1 VFAPRQRWAGGN
13 RIVSV
18 SDCSWKT
25 VSPSSLGWTAGS
37 LALPL
42 PTLSETVTC
51 GEAYDWFLEHSDLR
65 AAAILDADRKVKGI
79 ANRLRFL
86 SQYAQRYYPELYRK
100 HSVMSLANPNP
111 LVVDRHMPA
120 ADLGATV
127 VFEQP
132 DALIECFVVTEH
144 GRYFGIA
151 TGEALMRCKVD
162 LLVAHQEDLKQA
174 LTRLSEAS
182 KAKSNF
188 LALMSHELRTPL
200 NAIIGF
206 SEVIA
211 GEFFGPTGDRYR
223 SYAGD
228 IHGAGRHLLAL
239 INDILDLSKAE
250 AGKLD
255 LHCEAVDVGMIV
267 RDSVKLIADK
277 ARTQGIKV
285 QTHFAPDLPPLF
297 ADALRL
303 KQILVNLLSNAVKF
317 TETGSVEIAAELTES
332 REFMLR
338 VTDTGVGMAPETIP
352 MALEPF
358 RQIDSALARKFEGT
372 GLGLSLVKSLVER
385 HEGRLEIDSALNQ
398 GTTVR
403 VFFPAARICPADDAL
418 SA

>member
-1 VFAPRQRWAGGN
+1 
-13 RIVSV
+13 VSV
-18 SDCSWKT
+18 SDSSWKT

-42 PTLSETVTC
+42 PTLSVEVTC
-51 GEAYDWFLEHSDLR
+51 GEAYDWFLAHSDLR
-65 AAAILDADRKVKGI
+65 AVAILDSERRVKGI

-86 SQYAQRYYPELYRK
+86 SQYAQRYYPELYRR

-132 DALIECFVVTEH
+132 DALIECFVVTDRD
-144 GRYFGIA
+144 RYFGIA
-151 TGEALMRCKVD
+151 TGEALMRAKVD

-211 GEFFGPTGDRYR
+211 GEYFGPTGERYR

-255 LHCEAVDVGMIV
+255 LHCEPLDVSAIA
-267 RDSVKLIADK
+267 RDSLKLIAEK
-277 ARTQGIKV
+277 ARAQGIRV
-285 QTHFAPDLPPLF
+285 VTRFAPDLPPLS

-317 TETGSVEIAAELTES
+317 TEVGSVEVAAELTGTG
-332 REFMLR
+332 EFLIR
-338 VTDTGVGMAPETIP
+338 VSDTGVGMAPEMIP
-352 MALEPF
+352 VALEPF
-358 RQIDSALARKFEGT
+358 RQIDSALNRKFEGT

-385 HEGRLEIDSALNQ
+385 HEGRLEIESALNQ

-403 VFFPAARICPADDAL
+403 VFFPAARTRPADGAL

>member
-1 VFAPRQRWAGGN
+1 
-13 RIVSV
+13 VSV
-18 SDCSWKT
+18 SDSSWKT

-42 PTLSETVTC
+42 PTLSEEVTC
-51 GEAYDWFLEHSDLR
+51 GDAYEWFLDHADLR
-65 AAAILDADRKVKGI
+65 AVAILDADRRVKGI

-86 SQYAQRYYPELYRK
+86 SRYAQRYYPELYRK
-100 HSVMSLANPNP
+100 HSVMSLANSNP

-144 GRYFGIA
+144 DRYFGIA

-211 GEFFGPTGDRYR
+211 GEYFGPTVERYR

-255 LHCEAVDVGMIV
+255 LHCEAVEVAALV
-267 RDSVKLIADK
+267 RDSVKLIAEK
-277 ARTQGIKV
+277 ARSQGIRLLT
-285 QTHFAPDLPPLF
+285 QFAPNLPPLF

-317 TETGSVEIAAELTES
+317 TEAGSVEVAAELTADG
-332 REFMLR
+332 EFLIR
-338 VTDTGVGMAPETIP
+338 VTDTGVGMAPEMIP
-352 MALEPF
+352 VALEPF
-358 RQIDSALARKFEGT
+358 RQIDSALNRKFEGT

-385 HEGRLEIDSALNQ
+385 HEGRLEIDSALNR

-403 VFFPAARICPADDAL
+403 VSFPASRICSVDGAL

>member
-1 VFAPRQRWAGGN
+1 
-13 RIVSV
+13 V
-18 SDCSWKT
+18 SDFSWKT
-25 VSPSSLGWTAGS
+25 ASPSSLGWSAGS

-42 PTLSETVTC
+42 PTLSEEITC
-51 GEAYDWFLEHSDLR
+51 GEAYEWFIEHSDLR
-65 AAAILDADRKVKGI
+65 AAAILDAEGRVRGI

-86 SQYAQRYYPELYRK
+86 SRYAQRYYPELYSRN
-100 HSVMSLANPNP
+100 SVMSLANPNP

-132 DALIECFVVTEH
+132 DALIECFVVTDH

-182 KAKSNF
+182 RAKSSF

-211 GEFFGPTGDRYR
+211 GEHFGPMGSDRYR

-250 AGKLD
+250 AGKLE
-255 LHCEAVDVGMIV
+255 LHCEVVDVSAIV
-267 RDSVKLIADK
+267 RDSLKLVADK
-277 ARTQGIKV
+277 ARSQGIRIL
-285 QTHFAPDLPPLF
+285 THFSPLLPMVF
-297 ADALRL
+297 GDALRL
-303 KQILVNLLSNAVKF
+303 KQIVVNLLSNAVKF
-317 TETGSVEIAAELTES
+317 TEVGSVEIAAEVSEKGD
-332 REFMLR
+332 FVLR
-338 VTDTGVGMAPETIP
+338 VTDTGVGMAPEMIP
-352 MALEPF
+352 VALEPF

-372 GLGLSLVKSLVER
+372 GLGLSLVKTLVER
-385 HEGRLEIDSALNQ
+385 HEGRLEIESALNQ

-403 VFFPAARICPADDAL
+403 VFFPPSRICSSDDAL
-418 SA
+418 TA

>member
-1 VFAPRQRWAGGN
+1 
-13 RIVSV
+13 VST
-18 SDCSWKT
+18 SEISWKT
-25 VSPSSLGWTAGS
+25 ASPSSLGWTAGS

-42 PTLSETVTC
+42 PALSEEITC
-51 GEAYDWFLEHSDLR
+51 GEAYDWFIKHSDLR
-65 AAAILDADRKVKGI
+65 AAAILDANGQVKGI
-79 ANRLRFL
+79 ANRMRFL
-86 SQYAQRYYPELYRK
+86 SRYAQRYYPELYSRN
-100 HSVMSLANPNP
+100 SVMSLANPNP

-132 DALIECFVVTEH
+132 DALIECFVVTDRN
-144 GRYFGIA
+144 RYFGIA

-182 KAKSNF
+182 RAKSNF

-211 GEFFGPTGDRYR
+211 GEFFGPTGSDRYR

-250 AGKLD
+250 AGKLE
-255 LHCEAVDVGMIV
+255 LHCETVDLSAIV
-267 RDSVKLIADK
+267 RDSVTLIADK
-277 ARTQGIKV
+277 ARTQGIRIL
-285 QTHFAPDLPPLF
+285 THFPPGLPPIF
-297 ADALRL
+297 ADALRI
-303 KQILVNLLSNAVKF
+303 KQIMVNLLSNAVKF
-317 TETGSVEIAAELTES
+317 TEAGSVEIAAEVTEKS
-332 REFMLR
+332 EFSFR
-338 VTDTGVGMAPETIP
+338 VTDTGVGMDPAMIP
-352 MALEPF
+352 IALEPF

-385 HEGRLEIDSALNQ
+385 HEGRLEIESALNQ

-403 VFFPAARICPADDAL
+403 VVFPASRICSSRDAL

>member
-1 VFAPRQRWAGGN
+1 VTA
-13 RIVSV
+13 
-18 SDCSWKT
+18 SDFSWKT
-25 VSPSSLGWTAGS
+25 ASPSSLGWTAGS

-42 PTLSETVTC
+42 PTLADDITC
-51 GEAYDWFLEHSDLR
+51 GEAYEWFLDHSGQR
-65 AAAILDADRKVKGI
+65 AAAIVDANGKVKGI
-79 ANRLRFL
+79 ANSQRFL
-86 SQYAQRYYPELYRK
+86 SRYARRYYPELYNR
-100 HSVMSLANPNP
+100 HSVLKLANPNP
-111 LVVDRHMPA
+111 LIVDRHMPA

-132 DALIECFVVTEH
+132 DALIECFVVTDYD
-144 GRYFGIA
+144 RYFGIA

-162 LLVAHQEDLKQA
+162 LLVAHQEDLKHA
-174 LTRLSEAS
+174 LSRLTEAS

-211 GEFFGPTGDRYR
+211 GEHFGPTGSERYR

-255 LHCEAVDVGMIV
+255 LHPEPVDVAPLV
-267 RDSVKLIADK
+267 RDCVKLVADK
-277 ARTQGIKV
+277 ARSQGIRV
-285 QTHFAPDLPPLF
+285 TVSVPPETPPLF

-317 TETGSVEIAAELTES
+317 TERGFVEIAAERS
-332 REFMLR
+332 GAGEFVLR
-338 VTDTGVGMAPETIP
+338 VTDTGVGMAPEMIP
-352 MALEPF
+352 IALEPF

-385 HEGRLEIDSALNQ
+385 HEGRLEIESALDR

-403 VFFPAARICPADDAL
+403 TVFPAARVCAGEASR

>member
-1 VFAPRQRWAGGN
+1 MSGT
-13 RIVSV
+13 
-18 SDCSWKT
+18 DLSWKT
-25 VSPSSLGWTAGS
+25 VSPLSLGWTAGT

-42 PTLSETVTC
+42 PTLSTDISC
-51 GEAYDWFLEHSDLR
+51 GEAYDWLLAHADLR
-65 AAAILDADRKVKGI
+65 AVAVLDADGQVKGI
-79 ANRLRFL
+79 VNRLRFL
-86 SQYAQRYYPELYRK
+86 SRYARRYYPELYNR
-100 HSVMSLANPNP
+100 STVMKLANPNP

-132 DALIECFVVTEH
+132 DALIECFVVTDG
-144 GRYFGIA
+144 GRYFGVA
-151 TGEALMRCKVD
+151 TGEALMRAKVD

-174 LTRLSEAS
+174 LTRLTEAS
-182 KAKSNF
+182 KAKSEF

-211 GEFFGPTGDRYR
+211 GEVFGPIGSERYR
-223 SYAGD
+223 SYASD

-239 INDILDLSKAE
+239 INDILDLSKTE

-255 LHCEAVDVGMIV
+255 LHCEPVDLRAAV
-267 RDSVKLIADK
+267 RDSVKLVTEK
-277 ARTQGIKV
+277 ARSQGIRLQ
-285 QTHFAPDLPPLF
+285 QTFSAPHEPLF
-297 ADALRL
+297 ADALRM

-317 TETGSVEIAAELTES
+317 TPAGHVEIAVERNAAGEAV
-332 REFMLR
+332 LR

-352 MALEPF
+352 IALEPF
-358 RQIDSALARKFEGT
+358 RQIDSALSRKFEGT

-385 HEGRLEIDSALNQ
+385 HDGRLEIESALHV

-403 VFFPAARICPADDAL
+403 AIFPAARICPSTAVLTA
-418 SA
+418 

>member
-1 VFAPRQRWAGGN
+1 
-13 RIVSV
+13 VSA

-42 PTLSETVTC
+42 PTLSVTVTC
-51 GEAYDWFLEHSDLR
+51 GEAYDWFHEHSDVR
-65 AAAILDADRKVKGI
+65 AVAILDADGKVQGI

-86 SQYAQRYYPELYRK
+86 SRYAQRYYPELYRK
-100 HSVMSLANPNP
+100 HSVLALANTTP

-132 DALIECFVVTEH
+132 DALIECFVVTDCD
-144 GRYFGIA
+144 RYFGIA

-182 KAKSNF
+182 RAKSNF

-211 GEFFGPTGDRYR
+211 GEFFGPTGERYR

-255 LHCEAVDVGMIV
+255 LHCEPVDVGGLV
-267 RDSVKLIADK
+267 RDSVKLIIEK
-277 ARTQGIKV
+277 ARAQGIKV
-285 QTHFAPDLPPLF
+285 QTHFAPDLPLLY

-317 TETGSVEIAAELTES
+317 TEMGSVKIAAELTDS
-332 REFMLR
+332 REFLLR
-338 VTDTGVGMAPETIP
+338 VTDTGVGMAPEMIP
-352 MALEPF
+352 IALEPF
-358 RQIDSALARKFEGT
+358 RQIDSALNRKFEGT

-403 VFFPAARICPADDAL
+403 VFFPAARIWSGGDAL

>member
-1 VFAPRQRWAGGN
+1 M
-13 RIVSV
+13 SV
-18 SDCSWKT
+18 SDFSWKT
-25 VSPSSLGWTAGS
+25 ASPSSLGWTAGS
-37 LALPL
+37 LALPV
-42 PTLSETVTC
+42 PTLSVDVTC

-65 AAAILDADRKVKGI
+65 AVAIVDADSRVKAI
-79 ANRLRFL
+79 ANRLQFL
-86 SQYAQRYYPELYRK
+86 SRFAQRYYPELYRK
-100 HSVMSLANPNP
+100 HSVLSLANPNP

-132 DALIECFVVTEH
+132 DALIECFVVTDQD
-144 GRYFGIA
+144 RYFGIA

-162 LLVAHQEDLKQA
+162 LLVAHQDDLKQA
-174 LTRLSEAS
+174 LVRLSEAS

-211 GEFFGPTGDRYR
+211 GEYFGPTADRYR

-255 LHCEAVDVGMIV
+255 LHCETVDVGLIV
-267 RDSVKLIADK
+267 ADSVKLLADK
-277 ARTQGIKV
+277 ARSQGIPIRV
-285 QTHFAPDLPPLF
+285 HLTPGLPRLL

-317 TETGSVEIAAELTES
+317 TQAGSVEIGVELTGS
-332 REFMLR
+332 REFLLR

-352 MALEPF
+352 IALEPF
-358 RQIDSALARKFEGT
+358 QQIDSALSRKFEGT
-372 GLGLSLVKSLVER
+372 GLGLSLVKTLVER
-385 HEGRLEIDSALNQ
+385 HEGRLEIESALNQ

-403 VFFPAARICPADDAL
+403 VFFPPSRICSADDTR

>member
-1 VFAPRQRWAGGN
+1 
-13 RIVSV
+13 VSV
-18 SDCSWKT
+18 SDFSWKT
-25 VSPSSLGWTAGS
+25 ASPSSLGWSAGS

-42 PTLSETVTC
+42 PTLPDTITC
-51 GEAYDWFLEHSDLR
+51 GEAYEWFIERPDLR
-65 AAAILDADRKVKGI
+65 AAAIVDANGQVKGI

-86 SQYAQRYYPELYRK
+86 SRYAQRYYPELYSR
-100 HSVMSLANPNP
+100 HGVMSLANPNP

-132 DALIECFVVTEH
+132 DALIECFVVTDH

-182 KAKSNF
+182 RAKSNF

-211 GEFFGPTGDRYR
+211 GEHFGPMGSERYR

-250 AGKLD
+250 AGKLELNCEPVD
-255 LHCEAVDVGMIV
+255 LGAIV

-277 ARTQGIKV
+277 ARSQGIRIL
-285 QTHFAPDLPPLF
+285 THFPPALPAVF

-303 KQILVNLLSNAVKF
+303 KQIVVNLLSNAVKF
-317 TETGSVEIAAELTES
+317 TEAGFVEIAAEVTEKG
-332 REFMLR
+332 EFSFR
-338 VTDTGVGMAPETIP
+338 VTDTGVGMDPAMIP
-352 MALEPF
+352 VALEPF
-358 RQIDSALARKFEGT
+358 RQIDSALSRKFEGT

-385 HEGRLEIDSALNQ
+385 HEGRLEIESALNQ
-398 GTTVR
+398 GTAVR
-403 VFFPAARICPADDAL
+403 VYFPSSRICASGDAL
-418 SA
+418 TA

>member
-1 VFAPRQRWAGGN
+1 
-13 RIVSV
+13 VSV
-18 SDCSWKT
+18 SDFSWKT

-42 PTLSETVTC
+42 PALSEDVTC
-51 GEAYDWFLEHSDLR
+51 GEAYDWFIEHADLR
-65 AAAILDADRKVKGI
+65 AAAIVDTDFRVKGI

-86 SQYAQRYYPELYRK
+86 GRYAQRYYPELYRRN
-100 HSVMSLANPNP
+100 SVLSLANPNP
-111 LVVDRHMPA
+111 LVVDRHVPA

-144 GRYFGIA
+144 DRYFGIA

-211 GEFFGPTGDRYR
+211 GEYFGPIVDRYR
-223 SYAGD
+223 AYAGD

-250 AGKLD
+250 AGKLE
-255 LHCEAVDVGMIV
+255 LHCEAVDVGMTV

-277 ARTQGIKV
+277 ARAQGIRV
-285 QTHFAPDLPPLF
+285 QTHFVPGLPPLF

-317 TETGSVEIAAELTES
+317 TESGSVEIAAELTEA

-338 VTDTGVGMAPETIP
+338 VTDTGVGMAPEMIP
-352 MALEPF
+352 VALEPF

-385 HEGRLEIDSALNQ
+385 HEGRLEIESALNQ

-403 VFFPAARICPADDAL
+403 AFFPASRICSTDDAL
-418 SA
+418 TA

>member
-1 VFAPRQRWAGGN
+1 
-13 RIVSV
+13 VST
-18 SDCSWKT
+18 SEISWKT
-25 VSPSSLGWTAGS
+25 ASPSSLGWTAGS

-42 PTLSETVTC
+42 PALSEEITC
-51 GEAYDWFLEHSDLR
+51 GEAYDWFIEHSDLR
-65 AAAILDADRKVKGI
+65 AAAILDANGQVKGI
-79 ANRLRFL
+79 ANRMRFL
-86 SQYAQRYYPELYRK
+86 SRYAQRYYPELYSRN
-100 HSVMSLANPNP
+100 SVMSLANPNP

-132 DALIECFVVTEH
+132 DALIECFVVTDRN
-144 GRYFGIA
+144 RYFGIA

-182 KAKSNF
+182 RAKSNF

-211 GEFFGPTGDRYR
+211 GEFFGPTGSDRYR

-250 AGKLD
+250 AGKLE
-255 LHCEAVDVGMIV
+255 LHCETVDLSAIV
-267 RDSVKLIADK
+267 RDSVTLIADK
-277 ARTQGIKV
+277 ARTQGIRIL
-285 QTHFAPDLPPLF
+285 THFPPGLPPIF
-297 ADALRL
+297 ADALRI
-303 KQILVNLLSNAVKF
+303 KQIMVNLLSNAVKF
-317 TETGSVEIAAELTES
+317 TEAGSVEIAAEVTEKS
-332 REFMLR
+332 EFSFR
-338 VTDTGVGMAPETIP
+338 VTDTGVGMDPAMIP
-352 MALEPF
+352 IALEPF

-385 HEGRLEIDSALNQ
+385 HEGRLEIESALNQ

-403 VFFPAARICPADDAL
+403 VVFPASRICSSRDAL

>member
-1 VFAPRQRWAGGN
+1 
-13 RIVSV
+13 
-18 SDCSWKT
+18 
-25 VSPSSLGWTAGS
+25 
-37 LALPL
+37 LP
-42 PTLSETVTC
+42 EEITC
-51 GEAYDWFLEHSDLR
+51 GEAYDWFIEHSDLR
-65 AAAILDADRKVKGI
+65 AAAILDANGQVKGI
-79 ANRLRFL
+79 ANRMRFL
-86 SQYAQRYYPELYRK
+86 SRYAQRYYPELYSRN
-100 HSVMSLANPNP
+100 SIMSLANPNP

-132 DALIECFVVTEH
+132 DALIECFVVTDH

-182 KAKSNF
+182 RAKSNF

-211 GEFFGPTGDRYR
+211 GEFFGPTGSDRYR

-255 LHCEAVDVGMIV
+255 LHCETVDLSAIV
-267 RDSVKLIADK
+267 RDSVTLIADK
-277 ARTQGIKV
+277 ARTQGIRIL
-285 QTHFAPDLPPLF
+285 THFPPELPPIF
-297 ADALRL
+297 ADALRT
-303 KQILVNLLSNAVKF
+303 KQIMVNLLSNAVKF
-317 TETGSVEIAAELTES
+317 TETGSVEIAAEVTEKG
-332 REFMLR
+332 EFSFR
-338 VTDTGVGMAPETIP
+338 VTDTGVGMDPAMIP
-352 MALEPF
+352 IALEPF

-385 HEGRLEIDSALNQ
+385 HEGRLEIESALNR

-403 VFFPAARICPADDAL
+403 VIFPASRICSSRDAL
-418 SA
+418 TA

>member
-1 VFAPRQRWAGGN
+1 
-13 RIVSV
+13 
-18 SDCSWKT
+18 
-25 VSPSSLGWTAGS
+25 
-37 LALPL
+37 
-42 PTLSETVTC
+42 
-51 GEAYDWFLEHSDLR
+51 
-65 AAAILDADRKVKGI
+65 
-79 ANRLRFL
+79 
-86 SQYAQRYYPELYRK
+86 
-100 HSVMSLANPNP
+100 
-111 LVVDRHMPA
+111 MPA

-132 DALIECFVVTEH
+132 DALIECFVVTEND
-144 GRYFGIA
+144 RYFGIA

-174 LTRLSEAS
+174 LARLSEAS

-211 GEFFGPTGDRYR
+211 GELFGPGSDRYR

-255 LHCEAVDVGMIV
+255 LHCEAIDVALLV
-267 RDSVKLIADK
+267 KDCVKLINDK
-277 ARTQGIKV
+277 ARAQGNRI
-285 QTHFAPDLPPLF
+285 QTHFSPDLPLLF
-297 ADALRL
+297 ADELRL
-303 KQILVNLLSNAVKF
+303 KQILLNLLSNAVKF
-317 TETGSVEIAAELTES
+317 TEGGAVTVSAELGS
-332 REFMLR
+332 QGAFVLSVR
-338 VTDTGVGMAPETIP
+338 DTGVGMAPETIP
-352 MALEPF
+352 IALEPF

-372 GLGLSLVKSLVER
+372 GLGLSLVKTLVER
-385 HEGRLEIDSALNQ
+385 HDGRLEIESALNQ

-403 VFFPAARICPADDAL
+403 VIFPAGRVRMPSVARTA
-418 SA
+418 